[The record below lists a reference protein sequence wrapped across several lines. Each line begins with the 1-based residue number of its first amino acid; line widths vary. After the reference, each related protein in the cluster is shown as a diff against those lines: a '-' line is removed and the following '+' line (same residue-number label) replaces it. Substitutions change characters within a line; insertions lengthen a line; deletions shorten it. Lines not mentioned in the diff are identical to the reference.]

1 MGDLFHESVPDEWID
16 QVFAIMALTPR
27 NTYQLLTKRAARMR
41 DYFAAEHTA
50 PKIKAW
56 QARVSAAIDDIV
68 PQRTDAS
75 RLAKMAVLAP
85 EPLPNVWLGV
95 STERQQEADE
105 RICLLLKTPAAVRF
119 ISAEPLL
126 GRIDLTTLRPGRTY
140 EPFRCAQARFD
151 VHGTR
156 CRTTL
161 LPQLQTTNSRL
172 GDRRRRASTA
182 TAVWRLH
189 RHPDRGLTMTT
200 LLSSHPQPAEDKQ
213 CPHSRIEFCPLYI
226 AAHEA
231 GGHGCDD
238 GRLVAPPWPAR
249 KPPGRD

>member
-156 CRTTL
+156 AGQRFYHSSRQPTL
-161 LPQLQTTNSRL
+161 DWVIVGGEL
-172 GDRRRRASTA
+172 RRRPQSGAFT
-182 TAVWRLH
+182 
-189 RHPDRGLTMTT
+189 DILT
-200 LLSSHPQPAEDKQ
+200 ED
-213 CPHSRIEFCPLYI
+213 
-226 AAHEA
+226 
-231 GGHGCDD
+231 
-238 GRLVAPPWPAR
+238 
-249 KPPGRD
+249 